1 MSSAKVVTNDTI
13 GVESMRILVVA
24 NRTAESPELLQ
35 ALSARAESGPIEVT
49 LVVPATWEVSDPHG
63 GVETANRRMC
73 SASERMRGLGM
84 HVAGIVGNQDPFVA
98 FQNAW
103 DPAAYDEVIVC
114 TLRNRLSEWLKRDL
128 PRRVE
133 HAVGKPITHI
143 TGTEARTPL
152 PA

>member
-1 MSSAKVVTNDTI
+1 MADST
-13 GVESMRILVVA
+13 RILVIA

-35 ALSARAESGPIEVT
+35 ALSERLERGPIAVT

-73 SASERMRGLGM
+73 SATERMRGLGIQ
-84 HVAGIVGNQDPFVA
+84 VAGVVGNPDPFVA
-98 FQNAW
+98 FQAAW
-103 DPAAYDEVIVC
+103 SPEGFDEVIVC

-128 PRRVE
+128 PRRVDN
-133 HAVGKPITHI
+133 AVGAPVTHI
-143 TGTEARTPL
+143 IGTELRAPL